1 VTIWW
6 SGVVRLEDVRGFVFD
21 VDGTLVHRSGPH
33 TVEAIDGAYEVLDR
47 IRRSGRTFA
56 IFTNGSH
63 KAPAGFAAD
72 LRAAGLP
79 VDDHQVITPLCSV
92 QAYLERRQEAAVLGF
107 LTEEAHA
114 YLEGCGVNLVGG
126 PNGHVDVVFVAHTD
140 WTGFDELERAA
151 HAVIGGAQLLTG
163 SYVSAYAGADGPI
176 LSRGAMVTAAIA
188 KASSSRPIVVG
199 KPSRAAVRE
208 YGRRLD
214 VRPADVAVVGDD
226 LRLDIALGR
235 LGGSATVLVR
245 TGISSDLDVAG
256 IPETHRPDLTVS
268 TVEELLQWL

>member
-1 VTIWW
+1 M
-6 SGVVRLEDVRGFVFD
+6 RLEDARGFVFD

-33 TVEAIDGAYEVLDR
+33 TVEAIDGAREVLDR

-79 VDDHQVITPLCSV
+79 VEDGQVITPLCSV
-92 QAYLERRQEAAVLGF
+92 QAYLERRRSAAVLGF
-107 LTEEAHA
+107 LTEDAHA
-114 YLEGCGVNLVGG
+114 YLEGCGVNLVDGR
-126 PNGHVDVVFVAHTD
+126 NGQHVDAVFVAHTD

-188 KASSSRPIVVG
+188 KASSSRPVVVG

-208 YGRRLD
+208 YGRRLG
-214 VRPADVAVVGDD
+214 VRPAEVAVVGDD

-235 LGGSATVLVR
+235 LGGSTTVLVR
-245 TGISSDLDVAG
+245 TGISSDLDLATV
-256 IPETHRPDLTVS
+256 PEAHRPDLAVS
-268 TVEELLQWL
+268 NVAELLQWL

>member
-1 VTIWW
+1 
-6 SGVVRLEDVRGFVFD
+6 VRLEEVRGFVFD

-33 TVEAIDGAYEVLDR
+33 TVEAIDGAHEVLDR
-47 IRRSGRTFA
+47 LRRSGRTFA

-63 KAPAGFAAD
+63 KAPAGFASD

-79 VDDHQVITPLCSV
+79 VEDSQVITPLCSV
-92 QAYLERRQEAAVLGF
+92 QAYLERRQGAAVLGF
-107 LTEEAHA
+107 LTEDAHA
-114 YLEGCGVNLVGG
+114 YLEGCGVNVVDGQ
-126 PNGHVDVVFVAHTD
+126 NGRVDAVFVAHTD

-163 SYVSAYAGADGPI
+163 SYVSAYAGVDGPI

-188 KASSSRPIVVG
+188 KASGARPIVVG

-208 YGRRLD
+208 YARRLD
-214 VRPADVAVVGDD
+214 MHSAEVAVVGDD

-235 LGGSATVLVR
+235 LGGSTTVLVR
-245 TGISSDLDVAG
+245 TGISSDLDLAAL
-256 IPETHRPDLTVS
+256 PEAHRPDLTVS